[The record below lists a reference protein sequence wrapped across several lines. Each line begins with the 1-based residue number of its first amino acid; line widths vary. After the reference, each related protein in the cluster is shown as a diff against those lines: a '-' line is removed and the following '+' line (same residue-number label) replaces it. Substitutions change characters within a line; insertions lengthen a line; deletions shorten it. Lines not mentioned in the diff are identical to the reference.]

1 MNILVLNSGS
11 SSLKLQLIDIKKQ
24 EVLFKAHIDGISLRT
39 CFFKYNNNKQ
49 KIKIRDHEQAIKT
62 AINKINELFPNIE
75 INAIGH
81 RVVHGG
87 EKYEN
92 SVIINNEVI
101 KTISKLSSLAPLH
114 NPANLLGIVACRKLF
129 PKIKQIA
136 VFDTAFHQTIPKESF
151 LYAIPEKYYKKYKIR
166 RYGFHGTSHQ
176 YLLGEAKKIL
186 KKTNLNIITCHLG
199 NGSSVCAIK
208 NNISIDTSMG
218 FTPLE
223 GVIMGT
229 RSGSIDPAITQFIC
243 EKENKNIAEVINIL
257 NKESGLKALAK
268 TQDVR
273 LIREKMFKGNKKCK
287 LALEMLSISIASYI
301 AKYIMLLGKVDA
313 IIFSAGIGEQ
323 GYYTRSRICDYLSAF
338 NISYD
343 KKKNNLHTTIFSTA
357 NSKVKLLIIPTNEE
371 LMIAMECL
379 RLVGNKG

>member
-11 SSLKLQLIDIKKQ
+11 SSLKLQLINIKKQ

-129 PKIKQIA
+129 PKIKQIG
-136 VFDTAFHQTIPKESF
+136 VFDTAFHQTIPKQSF

-176 YLLGEAKKIL
+176 YLLEEAKKIL
-186 KKTNLNIITCHLG
+186 KKKALNIITCHLG

-243 EKENKNIAEVINIL
+243 EKENKNIAEVIDIL
-257 NKESGLKALAK
+257 NNESGLKALAK

>member
-1 MNILVLNSGS
+1 MDILVLNSGS

-39 CFFKYNNNKQ
+39 CFFKYNNEKQ
-49 KIKIRDHEQAIKT
+49 KIKIRDHEQAVKVV
-62 AINKINELFPNIE
+62 INKINELFPNIE

-87 EKYEN
+87 EKYKS

-101 KTISKLSSLAPLH
+101 KTISKLSSIAPLH
-114 NPANLLGIVACRKLF
+114 NPANLLGIIACRKLF
-129 PKIKQIA
+129 PKIKQIG
-136 VFDTAFHQTIPKESF
+136 VFDTAFHQTIPKQSF

-176 YLLGEAKKIL
+176 YLLEEAKKIL
-186 KKTNLNIITCHLG
+186 KKKNLNIITCHLG

-208 NNISIDTSMG
+208 NNNSIDTSMG

-243 EKENKNIAEVINIL
+243 EKENKNIAEVIDIL
-257 NKESGLKALAK
+257 NNESGLKALAK

-343 KKKNNLHTTIFSTA
+343 KKKNNLHTTIFSIA

-371 LMIAMECL
+371 LMIARECL
-379 RLVGNKG
+379 RLFKN

>member
-11 SSLKLQLIDIKKQ
+11 SSLKFQLIDIKK
-24 EVLFKAHIDGISLRT
+24 EKLLIKGHIDGISLKR
-39 CFFKYNNNKQ
+39 CVFKYNNKIEKV
-49 KIKIRDHEQAIKT
+49 KIKDHEQAVKIS
-62 AINKINELFPNIE
+62 INRINELFPNIK
-75 INAIGH
+75 ISAIGH

-87 EKYEN
+87 EKYKEP
-92 SVIINNEVI
+92 VIIDNKVI
-101 KTISKLSSLAPLH
+101 KTITKLSSLAPLH
-114 NPANLLGIVACRKLF
+114 DPANLLGIVACRKLF

-136 VFDTAFHQTIPKESF
+136 VFDTAFHQTIPKQSF

-176 YLLGEAKKIL
+176 YLLEEAKKIL
-186 KKTNLNIITCHLG
+186 KKKALNIITCHLG

>member
-11 SSLKLQLIDIKKQ
+11 SSLKLQLIDMSKEK
-24 EVLFKAHIDGISLRT
+24 VLFRAHIDGISLRT
-39 CFFKYNNNKQ
+39 CFFKYNDNKE
-49 KIKIRDHEQAIKT
+49 KIKIKDHEEAVKT
-62 AINKINELFPNIE
+62 AFNKINELFPNIE

-87 EKYEN
+87 EKYKS
-92 SVIINNEVI
+92 SVIINDKVI
-101 KTISKLSSLAPLH
+101 KEITKLSSLAPLH
-114 NPANLLGIVACRKLF
+114 NPSNIAGILACKKLF
-129 PKIKQIA
+129 PKIKQVA
-136 VFDTAFHQTIPKESF
+136 VFDTSFHQTMPKQSF

-166 RYGFHGTSHQ
+166 RYGFHGTSHK
-176 YLLGEAKKIL
+176 YLLEQAKKIL
-186 KKTNLNIITCHLG
+186 KKKNLNIITCHLG

-229 RSGSIDPAITQFIC
+229 RSGSIDPAIIKFISD
-243 EKENKNIAEVINIL
+243 KENKNIAEIINIL
-257 NKESGLKALAK
+257 NKESGLKALTG

-301 AKYIMLLGKVDA
+301 AKYIMLLKKVDA
-313 IIFSAGIGEQ
+313 IVFSAGIGEQ
-323 GYYTRSRICDYLSAF
+323 GYYTRSKICDYLSAF
-338 NISYD
+338 NIHYS
-343 KKKNNLHTTIFSTA
+343 KQKNNLHSTLFSTA

-371 LMIAMECL
+371 LMIAKECV
-379 RLVGNKG
+379 RLVKN